1 MISPTGGDYTIVE
14 KLILRKINNKEDIR
28 QIIKDINVLGYR
40 KPDNRLYTYADLRK
54 IYMDSLDPEEAKLLK
69 ECLEKAIEE
78 VEAEIR
84 RNKNYIESL

>member
-1 MISPTGGDYTIVE
+1 MISPIGGDYTIVE

-54 IYMDSLDPEEAKLLK
+54 IYMDSLDPAERHLLEEALAAALV
-69 ECLEKAIEE
+69 ES
-78 VEAEIR
+78 EAEI
-84 RNKNYIESL
+84 NKNYIKSL

>member
-40 KPDNRLYTYADLRK
+40 KNNNRPYIFEDIKNIFY
-54 IYMDSLDPEEAKLLK
+54 DSLDPKEAKLLK
-69 ECLEKAIEE
+69 ECLAKAIEE

>member
-1 MISPTGGDYTIVE
+1 MISPIGGDYTIVE

-54 IYMDSLDPEEAKLLK
+54 IYMDSLDPAERHLLEEALATAL
-69 ECLEKAIEE
+69 A
-78 VEAEIR
+78 EAEAEMKKRI
-84 RNKNYIESL
+84 NPFN